1 MSLDSCDDIKKKG
14 GVSLT
19 MNPPQSDVMK
29 VELHPI
35 SEEEEL
41 GFFACMTI
49 NRPNKLNALN
59 ADVLASLHEV
69 CAWMEASDEVRV
81 LVVTGA
87 APLPPPEGKRAKPN
101 AFVAGAD
108 ITEFAGAG
116 SEVIRKRF
124 NENAVEALWNLS
136 KPTIA
141 MVDGFALGGGCEVA
155 CSCDVRIASNRST
168 FGTPEINLGLIP
180 GYGATQRLER
190 LVGYG
195 KAHEMIMTGDMV
207 PAEEAH
213 RIGLVNHVVAPEELQ
228 STAFSM
234 AQRIGRK
241 SSHALRVG
249 KEIVR
254 AALDEGL
261 TDGVALEA
269 GAFANLFDS
278 EDKEIGVQA
287 FMNRE
292 TARWKHR

>member
-1 MSLDSCDDIKKKG
+1 
-14 GVSLT
+14 

-35 SEEEEL
+35 SEEEDL

-261 TDGVALEA
+261 TDSVALEA
-269 GAFANLFDS
+269 EAFANLFDS

>member
-1 MSLDSCDDIKKKG
+1 
-14 GVSLT
+14 
-19 MNPPQSDVMK
+19 MNPPTSEVMT
-29 VELHPI
+29 VDLHPLN
-35 SEEEEL
+35 EEEDI
-41 GFFACMTI
+41 GFFACLTI
-49 NRPNKLNALN
+49 NRPDKLNALN
-59 ADVLASLHEV
+59 AEVMASLKAM
-69 CAWMEASDEVRV
+69 CAWMEETDNVRV

-87 APLPPPEGKRAKPN
+87 SPNPPPEGKRAKPH

-116 SEVIRKRF
+116 SDVIRERF
-124 NENAVEALWNLS
+124 TDNAVEALWNLS

-155 CSCDVRIASNRST
+155 CSCDIRVASDRAT

-207 PAEEAH
+207 AAEEAH
-213 RIGLVNHVVAPEELQ
+213 RIGLVNHVVAPEKLEE
-228 STAFSM
+228 TVFAM
-234 AQRIGRK
+234 ARRIGSK

-249 KEIVR
+249 KQTVR
-254 AALDEGL
+254 AALDVGL
-261 TDGVALEA
+261 TEGVATEA
-269 GAFANLFDS
+269 EAFANLFDS

-287 FMNRE
+287 FINRE
-292 TARWKHR
+292 TAQWKHR

>member
-1 MSLDSCDDIKKKG
+1 
-14 GVSLT
+14 

-35 SEEEEL
+35 SEEEDL

-269 GAFANLFDS
+269 EAFANLFDS

>member
-1 MSLDSCDDIKKKG
+1 
-14 GVSLT
+14 

-35 SEEEEL
+35 SEEEDL

-269 GAFANLFDS
+269 EAFANLFDS

-292 TARWKHR
+292 SARWKHR

>member
-1 MSLDSCDDIKKKG
+1 MGLGDDIKKQG
-14 GVSLT
+14 LFSSL
-19 MNPPQSDVMK
+19 MNPPTSDVMK
-29 VELHPI
+29 VDLHPI
-35 SEEEEL
+35 SDDADV

-49 NRPNKLNALN
+49 DRPDKLNALN
-59 ADVLASLHEV
+59 ADVMASLKAV
-69 CAWMEASDEVRV
+69 CAWMEESDNVRV

-87 APLPPPEGKRAKPN
+87 PPNPPAEGKRAKPH

-116 SEVIRKRF
+116 SEVIRERF
-124 NENAVEALWNLS
+124 RNNAVEALWNLR

-155 CSCDVRIASNRST
+155 CSCDIRIASDRST

-207 PAEEAH
+207 PADEAH
-213 RIGLVNHVVAPEELQ
+213 RIGLVNHVVSPEDLE
-228 STAFSM
+228 STVFDM
-234 AQRIGRK
+234 ARRIGSK
-241 SSHALRVG
+241 SSHALAVG
-249 KEIVR
+249 KKTVR
-254 AALDEGL
+254 SALDEGL
-261 TDGVALEA
+261 TEGVETEA
-269 GAFANLFDS
+269 KAFAGLFDS

-287 FMNRE
+287 FMNRD
-292 TARWKHR
+292 TPVWKHR

>member
-1 MSLDSCDDIKKKG
+1 MKKRDRF
-14 GVSLT
+14 SAA
-19 MNPPQSDVMK
+19 MNAPQSDVTK
-29 VELHPI
+29 VDLHPL
-35 SEEEEL
+35 SEDESI
-41 GFFACMTI
+41 GFFACLTI
-49 NRPNKLNALN
+49 DRPDKLNALN
-59 ADVLASLHEV
+59 AEV
-69 CAWMEASDEVRV
+69 MAALKEACAWMEASDDVRV

-87 APLPPPEGKRAKPN
+87 APNAPAEGKRAKPH

-116 SEVIRKRF
+116 SEVIREKF
-124 NENAVEALWNLS
+124 KDNAVEALWNLS

-155 CSCDVRIASNRST
+155 CSCDVRIASDRST

-207 PAEEAH
+207 PADEAH
-213 RIGLVNHVVAPEELQ
+213 RIGLVNHVVPPEALEE
-228 STAFSM
+228 TTFSM
-234 AQRIGRK
+234 ARRIGSK
-241 SSHALRVG
+241 SSHALKVG
-249 KEIVR
+249 KQTVR
-254 AALDEGL
+254 SALDEGL
-261 TDGVALEA
+261 TEGVATEA
-269 GAFANLFDS
+269 EAFANLFDS

-287 FMNRE
+287 FLNRE